1 MTEGIVSKPNIIK
14 IPNSNIIKLLTAKKK
29 FNFEEIYIV
38 EINKRSKKKWRKHI
52 NSNKTLLCIKGKIEV
67 LIKKNDKIFKKSIN
81 EKNKLILTI
90 KKNTFFRFFT
100 SSTLNSSLLVFSEK
114 KNKSLRTITL

>member
-1 MTEGIVSKPNIIK
+1 MIKGIVSKPNIIK
-14 IPNSNIIKLLTAKKK
+14 IPNSNVIKLLTAKKK

-100 SSTLNSSLLVFSEK
+100 SSTLNSLLLVFSEK

>member
-100 SSTLNSSLLVFSEK
+100 SSTLNSLLLVFSEK